1 MLVFEEARSQVILHD
16 RVVESG
22 GLHHDGGEEILFE
35 GSAQPLLLEL
45 EHFLEC
51 CRERQRP
58 ISDGR
63 NGYEVVRVL
72 EESEHQLSAQRK

>member
-1 MLVFEEARSQVILHD
+1 MLVFEESESRVILH
-16 RVVESG
+16 RKVVDSEG
-22 GLHHDGGEEILFE
+22 NHHDGGEEILFE

-63 NGYEVVRVL
+63 DGYEVVRVL
-72 EESEHQLSAQRK
+72 EESGRQLSVKT

>member
-1 MLVFEEARSQVILHD
+1 MMGHD
-16 RVVESG
+16 NLSTTSTSIGNVNIGWTV
-22 GLHHDGGEEILFE
+22 GEEILFE